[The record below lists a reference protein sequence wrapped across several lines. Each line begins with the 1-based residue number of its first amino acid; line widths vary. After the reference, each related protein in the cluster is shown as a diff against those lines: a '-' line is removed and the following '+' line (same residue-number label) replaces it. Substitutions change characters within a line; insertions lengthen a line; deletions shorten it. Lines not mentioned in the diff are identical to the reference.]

1 MTHQTIKIGPCTVLH
16 GNCLQ
21 ALEDLPAN
29 FDALITDPPY
39 SSGGRTA
46 GERQKPPSEK
56 YVQGGG
62 LFLITD
68 KWAAANPTKIVD
80 AVAHRSTVIE
90 PKLEHAH

>member
-1 MTHQTIKIGPCTVLH
+1 MTHQTIKIGQCTVLH

-21 ALEDLPAN
+21 ALEDLPTN

-56 YVQGGG
+56 
-62 LFLITD
+62 
-68 KWAAANPTKIVD
+68 
-80 AVAHRSTVIE
+80 
-90 PKLEHAH
+90 

>member
-39 SSGGRTA
+39 SSGGMVRGDRNRAT
-46 GERQKPPSEK
+46 SEK
-56 YVQGGG
+56 YQHGD
-62 LFLITD
+62 TD
-68 KWAAANPTKIVD
+68 KLMPEFGGDSRDQRGK
-80 AVAHRSTVIE
+80 H
-90 PKLEHAH
+90 